1 MHTVTLIGLL
11 KYPNLWGT
19 QTHIKLEFMTSTE
32 SVILGSRIEDL
43 IKDIVVIWI
52 GMNSTG
58 TKFERLVI
66 RGLGGVALCDTGV
79 RF

>member
-1 MHTVTLIGLL
+1 
-11 KYPNLWGT
+11 
-19 QTHIKLEFMTSTE
+19 MTSTE